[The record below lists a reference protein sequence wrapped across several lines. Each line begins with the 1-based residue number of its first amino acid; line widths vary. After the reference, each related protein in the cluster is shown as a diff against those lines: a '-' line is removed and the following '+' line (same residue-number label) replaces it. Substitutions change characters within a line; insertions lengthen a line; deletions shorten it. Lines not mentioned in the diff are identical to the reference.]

1 MIGKSPDQKQREIF
15 RPLLTEFIDMDHE
28 LVLLS
33 HQINWKYFEKEF
45 SELYSNTGQP
55 AIPVRFMVGCM
66 ILKRLYDLGDETLA
80 ESWKMNP

>member
-15 RPLLTEFIDMDHE
+15 RPLMSDFIDMHHE

-33 HQINWKYFEKEF
+33 NRINWNYFEQEF
-45 SELYSNTGQP
+45 SEFYSNTGQP

-66 ILKRLYDLGDETLA
+66 ILKRLYNLGDEL
-80 ESWKMNP
+80 WPNHGR

>member
-33 HQINWKYFEKEF
+33 HQINWKYFDKEF
-45 SELYSNTGQP
+45 QRIIQTLVSQP
-55 AIPVRFMVGCM
+55 FQSG
-66 ILKRLYDLGDETLA
+66 L
-80 ESWKMNP
+80 W